1 MTAAA
6 EGTAYNYA
14 ITATDADNDPLTL
27 TAPTKPAW
35 LTFTPGAG
43 GSGSLRGTPTQAEVG
58 THSVVLS
65 VTDGT
70 APPVT
75 QSFQIVVSNTDDQ
88 PVFTSTPVTTASQG
102 TVYTLCDHGN
112 RRRR

>member
-1 MTAAA
+1 
-6 EGTAYNYA
+6 
-14 ITATDADNDPLTL
+14 
-27 TAPTKPAW
+27 
-35 LTFTPGAG
+35 
-43 GSGSLRGTPTQAEVG
+43 VG

-65 VTDGT
+65 VSDGT

-102 TVYTLCDHGN
+102 TVYTYAITATDADA
-112 RRRR
+112 